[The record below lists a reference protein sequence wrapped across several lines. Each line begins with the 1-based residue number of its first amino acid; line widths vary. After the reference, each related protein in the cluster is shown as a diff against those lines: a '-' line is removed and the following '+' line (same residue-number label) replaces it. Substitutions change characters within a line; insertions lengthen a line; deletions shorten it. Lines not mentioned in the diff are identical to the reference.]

1 MYQILVVEDSVSIY
15 EELAAIL
22 RDEGFGVTVTDTQR
36 SAIAALEKEDAD
48 FDLALVDLALP
59 DGNGTIVYRVAEE
72 YDVPVIFLTAYDDE
86 YTVSDG
92 LDMGAADYITKPY
105 RRRELLSRIN
115 RVLRE
120 RGKMNAEII
129 FGDLRVD
136 TAKGNV
142 YKNGEEIFLSRLEYK
157 LLLKL
162 DVSANTV
169 LWAMIPTIVI
179 CIGIS
184 EQRRH
189 RPGLH
194 PSGGPGA
201 GRHREGKKRPRRRSG
216 VHLAADQNERI
227 ENISMNTTAGCVSA
241 QQCGYFF
248 IS

>member
-1 MYQILVVEDSVSIY
+1 MYQILVVEDSVDIY
-15 EELAAIL
+15 EGLSAFL
-22 RDEGFGVTVTDTQR
+22 RDEGFGVTIADTQR

-86 YTVSDG
+86 YTVSKG
-92 LDMGAADYITKPY
+92 LDMGAADYIPKPY
-105 RRRELLSRIN
+105 RKRELLSRIN

-157 LLLKL
+157 LLLYFM
-162 DVSANTV
+162 N
-169 LWAMIPTIVI
+169 
-179 CIGIS
+179 
-184 EQRRH
+184 
-189 RPGLH
+189 RPGQLRTRDALFNEIWSITGEYITDNTLTVH
-194 PSGGPGA
+194 IK
-201 GRHREGKKRPRRRSG
+201 RLREKIEDDP
-216 VHLAADQNERI
+216 QNPKYIQTVRG
-227 ENISMNTTAGCVSA
+227 M
-241 QQCGYFF
+241 GYKFGD
-248 IS
+248 

>member
-1 MYQILVVEDSVSIY
+1 MYQILVVEDSVDIY
-15 EELAAIL
+15 EGLSAFL
-22 RDEGFGVTVTDTQR
+22 RDEGFGVTVADTQR

-86 YTVSDG
+86 YTVSKG
-92 LDMGAADYITKPY
+92 LDMGAADYIPKPY
-105 RRRELLSRIN
+105 RKRELLSRIN

-157 LLLKL
+157 LLLYFM
-162 DVSANTV
+162 N
-169 LWAMIPTIVI
+169 
-179 CIGIS
+179 
-184 EQRRH
+184 
-189 RPGLH
+189 RPGQLRTRDALFNEIWSITGEYITDNTLTVH
-194 PSGGPGA
+194 IK
-201 GRHREGKKRPRRRSG
+201 RLREKIEDDP
-216 VHLAADQNERI
+216 QNPKYIQTVRG
-227 ENISMNTTAGCVSA
+227 M
-241 QQCGYFF
+241 GYKFGD
-248 IS
+248 

>member
-1 MYQILVVEDSVSIY
+1 MYQILVVEDSVDIY
-15 EELAAIL
+15 EGLSAFL
-22 RDEGFGVTVTDTQR
+22 RDEGFGVTIADTQR

-86 YTVSDG
+86 YTVSKG
-92 LDMGAADYITKPY
+92 LDMGAADYIPKPY
-105 RRRELLSRIN
+105 RKCELPSRIN

-157 LLLKL
+157 LLLYFM
-162 DVSANTV
+162 N
-169 LWAMIPTIVI
+169 
-179 CIGIS
+179 
-184 EQRRH
+184 
-189 RPGLH
+189 RPGQLRTRDALFNEIWSITGEYITDNTLTVH
-194 PSGGPGA
+194 IK
-201 GRHREGKKRPRRRSG
+201 RLREKIEDDP
-216 VHLAADQNERI
+216 QNPKYIQTVRG
-227 ENISMNTTAGCVSA
+227 M
-241 QQCGYFF
+241 GYKFGD
-248 IS
+248 

>member
-1 MYQILVVEDSVSIY
+1 MYQILVVEDSVDIY
-15 EELAAIL
+15 EGLSAFL
-22 RDEGFGVTVTDTQR
+22 RDEGFGVTIADTQR

-86 YTVSDG
+86 YTASNG
-92 LDMGAADYITKPY
+92 LDMGAADYIPKPY
-105 RRRELLSRIN
+105 RKRELLSRIN

-157 LLLKL
+157 LLLYFM
-162 DVSANTV
+162 N
-169 LWAMIPTIVI
+169 
-179 CIGIS
+179 
-184 EQRRH
+184 
-189 RPGLH
+189 RPGQLRTRDALFNEIWSITGEYITDNTLTVH
-194 PSGGPGA
+194 IK
-201 GRHREGKKRPRRRSG
+201 RLREKIEDDP
-216 VHLAADQNERI
+216 QNPKYIQTVRG
-227 ENISMNTTAGCVSA
+227 M
-241 QQCGYFF
+241 GYKFGD
-248 IS
+248 